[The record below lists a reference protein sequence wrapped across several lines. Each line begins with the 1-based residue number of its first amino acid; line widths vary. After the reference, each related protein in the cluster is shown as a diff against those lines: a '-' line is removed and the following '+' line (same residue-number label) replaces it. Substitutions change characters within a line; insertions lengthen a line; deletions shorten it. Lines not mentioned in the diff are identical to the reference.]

1 MILMRLEKLHTNI
14 KRIQDIDEQKDNFI
28 FPKTDLTSWRIEL
41 REYPN
46 TLLIDASVFLF
57 RNRFAFL
64 IKLLDEEEILPE
76 QVILADRLHYLLSTY
91 YERRD
96 LSDYLYEEFENI
108 VSKWELG
115 FNVKRAMNWIS
126 SKEFLEYFE
135 IFFTKWK
142 PLPAGEIIGYEKE
155 SNPLDINELREKLGQ
170 IADIVYDELKTAQHT
185 RSMILCLSRGLT
197 RLLKRLRITFIE
209 IPHAKKKHFMKKHKF
224 SGGLLFLTV
233 FEVVK
238 DNVSL
243 SDIQNVLTDIVKN
256 SSPSLQRFFTEINI
270 PMSTLANWFLELI
283 TPVGVAIGTGYLTAA
298 IVFDSISFPKKFFE
312 P

>member
-1 MILMRLEKLHTNI
+1 MRLEKRHTNI
-14 KRIQDIDEQKDNFI
+14 NRIQEIDEQKDNYI
-28 FPKTDLTSWRIEL
+28 FPQTDLTGWRIEL
-41 REYPN
+41 REYSN
-46 TLLIDASVFLF
+46 TLVIDASVFFF
-57 RNRFAFL
+57 RSRFTFL
-64 IKLLDEEEILPE
+64 LKLLDEEEILPE

-91 YERRD
+91 YEKRD
-96 LSDYLYEEFENI
+96 LSDHLYKEFVNI

-115 FNVKRAMNWIS
+115 FNVKRIMNWVS

-142 PLPAGEIIGYEKE
+142 PLLAGEIIGYEKE

-170 IADIVYDELKTAQHT
+170 VADIVYDELKTAQRT
-185 RSMILCLSRGLT
+185 RSLILCLSRGLT

-209 IPHAKKKHFMKKHKF
+209 IPHAKKKHFMNKHKF

-233 FEVVK
+233 FEVVQ

-270 PMSTLANWFLELI
+270 PMSTLAYWFLELI